1 MVLAEKVAVKVHYI
15 RFDIFINIY
24 LPTYLPTYGMYVLIH
39 VYVSKLVSV
48 YDIPASYTSTS
59 HGAAIKV
66 GPLMRTAYTRI
77 DYDHPYAVPS
87 NLHWRSYTT
96 GPKEHPSTGARDW
109 KMTQTLAK
117 VTKHHS
123 AHILLLGEE
132 HSQKTSKGSLPTI
145 FPVQCFTADAD
156 SIHNFSWFVFLDE
169 YFSGKQVP
177 SPLEL

>member
-1 MVLAEKVAVKVHYI
+1 M
-15 RFDIFINIY
+15 
-24 LPTYLPTYGMYVLIH
+24 LIH

-132 HSQKTSKGSLPTI
+132 HSQKQAREVCRQFSRCSVLPLMLIVYTTSPGACFWMNTFQGNKCLRHLNSNI
-145 FPVQCFTADAD
+145 FEFT
-156 SIHNFSWFVFLDE
+156 E
-169 YFSGKQVP
+169 CTQYF
-177 SPLEL
+177 E